1 MLGTRV
7 TSRPMVLVENT
18 TGSNVRNELFEGQY
32 NYIRVVCHHCTIDGD
47 DAEPWGDTTASTVKP
62 TTQTEEEEAEQQDT
76 ELTQSIQQQCPS
88 GEQAAEPSEKRES

>member
-1 MLGTRV
+1 M
-7 TSRPMVLVENT
+7 
-18 TGSNVRNELFEGQY
+18 
-32 NYIRVVCHHCTIDGD
+32 VCHHCTIDGD

-88 GEQAAEPSEKRES
+88 GEQAAEPSEKRERGKMKKQMWLLIRLHLVKHSSYEKLRS